1 MPTSP
6 TPDEPRSRD
15 TDTPAADIDDA
26 RAFALSED
34 WLATIVGLV
43 VVALAAA
50 GVITSDWIPL

>member
-1 MPTSP
+1 MSASP
-6 TPDEPRSRD
+6 TPEEPGHRA
-15 TDTPAADIDDA
+15 PVAPEADVDDA

-43 VVALAAA
+43 VVVLAAA

>member
-1 MPTSP
+1 MSAAP
-6 TPDEPRSRD
+6 TPEEPGNRAPA
-15 TDTPAADIDDA
+15 TPEADVDDA